1 MTIDELKQLQAS
13 GEFHHA
19 TYRDIGKC
27 WEGLY
32 IYRRGPN
39 GFRGFTLA
47 GSFNNYHRARNA
59 ECEAAMDLIKGLH
72 VGSYGN
78 G

>member
-1 MTIDELKQLQAS
+1 MTLDELKTMQAN
-13 GEFHHA
+13 GTFHHA
-19 TYRDIGKC
+19 TYRDIGTL
-27 WEGLY
+27 WEGLK
-32 IYRRGPN
+32 IYKRATDEQG

-47 GSFNNYHRARNA
+47 GSFGKDNA
-59 ECEAAMDLIKGLH
+59 ELEAAMSQIRGLH